1 MKEREVVVTIS
12 CMSWLC
18 NRAFYMDPA
27 TLKIKPWSTFRTLL
41 KLMLEYGKERATIL
55 NFNQKKKKKKP
66 ECSSFPAAILWPP
79 HRLPGS
85 IHLYVSSS
93 PPPPPVPFTLI
104 SHHSATSPRLAPTG
118 ALLSDKRRR
127 CLQCSVSDE
136 NKEAFKSTSSLF
148 NTASHHA
155 HTPRGIFSPQS
166 SLEKTLENI

>member
-1 MKEREVVVTIS
+1 
-12 CMSWLC
+12 
-18 NRAFYMDPA
+18 MDPA

-55 NFNQKKKKKKP
+55 NFNQKKKKSLSARASLP
-66 ECSSFPAAILWPP
+66 PSFDLRIDSQAP
-79 HRLPGS
+79 S
-85 IHLYVSSS
+85 IFMCPLSS

-127 CLQCSVSDE
+127 CLQRSVSDE

-166 SLEKTLENI
+166 SLENLEKTLENI